1 MEAFSHT
8 SKTDERD
15 NAIATARTSARR
27 CLLRLGADLLR
38 SRWPHLSPFPS
49 LETTGR
55 INPDLGRRE
64 MFFGGPVNYLEYHAA
79 AELNPLENR
88 QFLAN
93 VTMPSGAL
101 VHRRAPRL
109 CTPCAY

>member
-1 MEAFSHT
+1 
-8 SKTDERD
+8 
-15 NAIATARTSARR
+15 
-27 CLLRLGADLLR
+27 
-38 SRWPHLSPFPS
+38 
-49 LETTGR
+49 
-55 INPDLGRRE
+55 